1 MHGRRMNSRIP
12 ELPVDARF
20 ESDGSLI
27 DWSRG
32 WPGHIWYNHPDVSAD
47 LH

>member
-1 MHGRRMNSRIP
+1 MYGRRMILRIP
-12 ELPVDARF
+12 KSSVDARF
-20 ESDGSLI
+20 ESDGRLI

-32 WPGHIWYNHPDVSAD
+32 GPGHIWYNHPDVSVD